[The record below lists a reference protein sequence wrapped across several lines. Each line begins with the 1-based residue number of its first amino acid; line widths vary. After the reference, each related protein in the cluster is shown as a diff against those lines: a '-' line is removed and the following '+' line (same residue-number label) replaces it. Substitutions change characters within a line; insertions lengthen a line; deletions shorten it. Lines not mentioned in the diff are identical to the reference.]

1 MYILFYKKKRYK
13 RLKKLV
19 FTLLLTALLVAST
32 IGGISAFAYVSL
44 EDCDRCFRA
53 AASAML
59 DGDDVEGSYISAV
72 RKPVYD
78 VNLQHLGYAYEFTV
92 ASGDGYAIV
101 ICDENGYT
109 AREFYP
115 SSASPYAQVGK
126 DELCVYINNMSYYKA
141 YESEIY
147 DIASGEKLS
156 EQAVEIL
163 KKDAVY
169 YQGSKA
175 VTPEYTTVTIEFK
188 YRDYDGYDMCWY
200 FPHYNG
206 NNLRGGCAAVA
217 GGNIV
222 GYFDRY
228 YENLIPNHSA
238 GYEIDGHYVY
248 NLVDS
253 AVYSAIDKLYADMKG
268 TANGISEANFKSG
281 INKYCS
287 RLGYTCELNSI
298 MSSGKLNYM
307 SVMSNMKANKPVVMF
322 LSTYNTCHITT
333 TDNEDIYDYDN
344 YSGNHVMVGFAYR
357 DIFYTLKDGSLLNMR
372 MIEVATGFGDPSS
385 AYFNIDYS
393 TNVDAAYGAYIH

>member
-1 MYILFYKKKRYK
+1 M
-13 RLKKLV
+13 KKLV
-19 FTLLLTALLVAST
+19 FALLLTALLVAST
-32 IGGISAFAYVSL
+32 ISGISAFAYVSL

-59 DGDDVEGSYISAV
+59 DGDDVEGSHISAV

-126 DELCVYINNMSYYKA
+126 DELCVYVNNMSYYKA

-169 YQGSKA
+169 YQGSDI
-175 VTPEYTTVTIEFK
+175 VTPERTTVTVEFK
-188 YRDYDGYDMCWY
+188 YRDLDGYDMGLNTPRFW
-200 FPHYNG
+200 G
-206 NNLRGGCAAVA
+206 NNLSGGCAAVA

-228 YENLIPNHSA
+228 YEDLIPNHTA
-238 GYEIDGHYVY
+238 GFDTENGY
-248 NLVDS
+248 NYYFADH
-253 AVYSAIDKLYADMKG
+253 AVFSVIDKLYADMKG

-322 LSTYNTCHITT
+322 LSKFNNCEIGTIENVDYYH
-333 TDNEDIYDYDN
+333 YDN
-344 YSGNHVMVGFAYR
+344 YTGNHVMVGFGYR
-357 DIFYTLKDGSLLNMR
+357 DIFYTLKDGSLMNYR
-372 MIEVATGFGDPSS
+372 MIKVATGFGDPSQ
-385 AYFNIDYS
+385 AYFNIDYN
-393 TNVDAAYGAYIH
+393 TNVNAAYGAYIH